1 MLLIL
6 RRLPSLY
13 GPDPIVAGYPDS
25 FYWKETFSSGRNQQ
39 MARVIGRYD
48 ESRRK
53 FEVRLNPSN
62 TLVKVVD
69 MQFYGIP
76 RSSRVL
82 GVFNSGDEALVQ
94 FGYQFTGEPQV
105 EIAVD
110 RWGGVRRTQL

>member
-1 MLLIL
+1 
-6 RRLPSLY
+6 
-13 GPDPIVAGYPDS
+13 VAS
-25 FYWKETFSSGRNQQ
+25 
-39 MARVIGRYD
+39 VIGRYD
-48 ESRRK
+48 EPRRT

-69 MQFYGIP
+69 MTFYQIP
-76 RSSRVL
+76 KSSRVL
-82 GVFNSGDEALVQ
+82 GVFTTGDEAVVQ

>member
-1 MLLIL
+1 
-6 RRLPSLY
+6 
-13 GPDPIVAGYPDS
+13 
-25 FYWKETFSSGRNQQ
+25 
-39 MARVIGRYD
+39 MASVIGRYD
-48 ESRRK
+48 ESRRI

-69 MQFYGIP
+69 MAFYQIP

-82 GVFNSGDEALVQ
+82 AVFSSGDEAVVQ

-110 RWGGVRRTQL
+110 QWGNVRRTQL